1 MINTSSVVS
10 RFAESQLPIQK
21 MEIAARNVD
30 KSLTMDCN
38 APKLTDLM
46 NVNPQTGSTASGLID
61 HDYPSLNGLPVA
73 LSNMPQI
80 KCISSVALP
89 PEIVDHFS
97 RILFLNPNI
106 QKKLDVVL
114 SVSFA
119 MTDCYCYSNLTL
131 TLILCFP

>member
-1 MINTSSVVS
+1 MINTSSIVS

-119 MTDCYCYSNLTL
+119 MTDCYSNLTL

>member
-119 MTDCYCYSNLTL
+119 MTDCYSNLTL

>member
-1 MINTSSVVS
+1 MINTSSIVS

-46 NVNPQTGSTASGLID
+46 NVNLQTGSTASGLID

-97 RILFLNPNI
+97 RILF
-106 QKKLDVVL
+106 
-114 SVSFA
+114 
-119 MTDCYCYSNLTL
+119 
-131 TLILCFP
+131 